1 MKVDGKLG
9 AREAGRSRLGGG
21 TEQSA
26 AVIKEARQHEK
37 AGYDGLWSSE
47 SAHDPFLPL
56 VLAAE
61 HTERME
67 LGTAIAVAF
76 ARSPMQLA
84 YTAHDLQAY
93 SGGRFVLGLGSQ
105 VKPHIERRFAMPWSH
120 PAPRMREFVMALRAI
135 WSAWNDGT
143 KLSFRGDFYT
153 HTLMTPFF
161 SPPPAP
167 GGAPAVFLAA
177 VGEAMT
183 TVAGE
188 VADGL
193 LVHVF
198 CTERYLREVTLP
210 ALDRGL
216 ASAGRSR
223 VEVEVS
229 LLAMIATGRTEEEM
243 ARAVAG
249 TRQQIAFYGSTPA
262 YRGVLG
268 RHGWGGLGDELN
280 SLSRSDRDDRWE
292 VMGGLVDDEVL
303 HAFAVV
309 AEPPGVAA
317 QIRRRFGGLIDR
329 VSFYSPYQTDAG
341 TWDPILQ
348 GLKSP

>member
-9 AREAGRSRLGGG
+9 AWPA
-21 TEQSA
+21 A
-26 AVIKEARQHEK
+26 AVIDEARRHEK
-37 AGYDGLWSSE
+37 AGYDGLWTSE

-61 HTERME
+61 HTGQMG

-93 SGGRFVLGLGSQ
+93 SGGRFILGLGSQ
-105 VKPHIERRFAMPWSH
+105 VKPHIERRFSMPWSH
-120 PAPRMREFVMALRAI
+120 PAPRMREFIMAMRAI
-135 WSAWNDGT
+135 WSAWNDGA

-167 GGAPAVFLAA
+167 CGAPEVFLAA

-193 LVHVF
+193 LVHAF

-210 ALDRGL
+210 AFSAGL
-216 ASAGRSR
+216 AAAGRSR
-223 VEVEVS
+223 ADAEVS
-229 LLAMIATGRTEEEM
+229 MLAMIATGDTEEEM

-249 TRQQIAFYGSTPA
+249 TRRQIAFYGSTPA
-262 YRGVLG
+262 YRGVLD
-268 RHGWGGLGDELN
+268 RHGWAGLGDELN
-280 SLSRSDRDDRWE
+280 SLSRSSREDKWEAMSSLIGDD
-292 VMGGLVDDEVL
+292 VL

-309 AEPPGVAA
+309 AEPASVAA
-317 QIRRRFGGLIDR
+317 EIQCRFGGLIDR
-329 VSFYSPYQTDAG
+329 VSFYSPYETRTE
-341 TWDPILQ
+341 TWDIVLR
-348 GLKSP
+348 GLKFPAGS

>member
-1 MKVDGKLG
+1 
-9 AREAGRSRLGGG
+9 
-21 TEQSA
+21 
-26 AVIKEARQHEK
+26 
-37 AGYDGLWSSE
+37 
-47 SAHDPFLPL
+47 
-56 VLAAE
+56 
-61 HTERME
+61 
-67 LGTAIAVAF
+67 
-76 ARSPMQLA
+76 
-84 YTAHDLQAY
+84 
-93 SGGRFVLGLGSQ
+93 
-105 VKPHIERRFAMPWSH
+105 
-120 PAPRMREFVMALRAI
+120 
-135 WSAWNDGT
+135 
-143 KLSFRGDFYT
+143 
-153 HTLMTPFF
+153 
-161 SPPPAP
+161 
-167 GGAPAVFLAA
+167 
-177 VGEAMT
+177 
-183 TVAGE
+183 
-188 VADGL
+188 
-193 LVHVF
+193 
-198 CTERYLREVTLP
+198 VTLP

-249 TRQQIAFYGSTPA
+249 TRQQIAFYSSTPA

>member
-9 AREAGRSRLGGG
+9 AWPAS
-21 TEQSA
+21 
-26 AVIKEARQHEK
+26 AVIDEARRHEK
-37 AGYDGLWSSE
+37 VGYDGLWSSE

-61 HTERME
+61 HTGQLE

-93 SGGRFVLGLGSQ
+93 SGGRFILGLGSQ
-105 VKPHIERRFAMPWSH
+105 IKPHIERRFSMPWSH
-120 PAPRMREFVMALRAI
+120 PAPRMREFITALRAI

-143 KLSFRGDFYT
+143 KLSFRGDFYQ

-167 GGAPAVFLAA
+167 GGAPGVFLAA

-193 LVHVF
+193 LVHAF
-198 CTERYLREVTLP
+198 STERYLRDVTLP
-210 ALDRGL
+210 ALSAGL
-216 ASAGRSR
+216 AASGRSR
-223 VEVEVS
+223 ADVEVS
-229 LLAMIATGRTEEEM
+229 MLAMIATGDTEEEM

-262 YRGVLG
+262 YQGVLD
-268 RHGWGGLGDELN
+268 RHGWAGLGDELH
-280 SLSRSDRDDRWE
+280 SLSRSDREDKWE
-292 VMGGLVDDEVL
+292 AMGALVDDDVL

-309 AEPPGVAA
+309 GEPADVATEI
-317 QIRRRFGGLIDR
+317 QRRFGGLIDR
-329 VSFYSPYQTDAG
+329 VSFYAPYESSTQV
-341 TWDPILQ
+341 WDVVLRA
-348 GLKSP
+348 LKSPAGS